1 MHKQISAGGCRNR
14 KGKQKAF
21 QSKDLFIPWRPL
33 RPSVQNGGEIHRRSQ
48 RKAKSFS
55 SNTSLSF
62 GCLCILL
69 FKKVY
74 KFP

>member
-33 RPSVQNGGEIHRRSQ
+33 RPSVQNGGEIHKGKQ
-48 RKAKSFS
+48 RVFQAIPLYPLAAFASFCS
-55 SNTSLSF
+55 KRFISF
-62 GCLCILL
+62 HELR
-69 FKKVY
+69 
-74 KFP
+74 